1 LINHQ
6 DFFKMKNMKRLL
18 VIIFVFSIQFINAQD
33 QDLVRAKR
41 FFDKTYYTEAIIL
54 YEKLAESK
62 PSQEVIKNLADS
74 YYYTNKLIKAQRYYR
89 LLVQNYNKDLDRNYY
104 FRYAHTLKATNSNED
119 ANAALR
125 TYYTKSGN
133 PQDSIY
139 FEKALKEL
147 ENVTAIGDRF
157 IITNLA
163 LNTVNS
169 EFGAVKHNDSLIF
182 AGVKLKPGLFD
193 KKFKW
198 DNETYLNLVAVP
210 LKNINSADSI
220 AHYFAK
226 ELKSGMHESN
236 AVFTKDGKTM
246 YFTRNNSKNGRRR
259 KNDDKIS
266 NLQIF
271 KAELINGKWKN
282 VTSLPFNSSNY
293 SVEHPALNADETV
306 LYFASDMPGSLGSFD
321 IYSVN
326 INKGAFDTPKNLGPT
341 INTDKREQ
349 FPFVSDDNKLYF
361 SSEGHLGYGSLDVF
375 VSEIN
380 GKEYSKPVNIGLP
393 LNSNAD
399 DFAFNIDS
407 NTKEGY
413 FASNREGGKGSDDIY
428 QLKEIKDLVVEDCKQ
443 LIAGII
449 TDVDTKLPLENAIV
463 QLQDSEKKNIGS
475 ATTTADGK
483 FSFQV
488 ACENSF
494 TVLAS
499 KDNYTSNSRD
509 VSSGK
514 VRDAVNDGSM
524 ALKSLEVIKLEEK
537 LISENKKKEE
547 EQLEKEK
554 KEKEILD
561 ALALKEAA
569 IKKKADQIA
578 ALEAKKKEKARE
590 IAEEAVKKKEKE
602 KDILLAEKDIYKDDK
617 GRLLIRTEPIYFDYN
632 MWYIRRE
639 SKVVLGKVVALMK
652 KYPNMNIEIGSHTD
666 CRGNNKFNENLSQ
679 KRASSSRDFVIES
692 GINAKRVS
700 AKGYGESVPIIKC
713 VTDDACSEEE
723 HELNR
728 RSEFVITGL

>member
-1 LINHQ
+1 
-6 DFFKMKNMKRLL
+6 MKNMKRLL

-590 IAEEAVKKKEKE
+590 IAEEAGKKKEKE